1 MSAFRLRVH
10 PNLPSYFG
18 RARTI
23 APRSRGAFV
32 RLNTTKTGWSARHS
46 KETNLDDI
54 LRVDHA
60 GEAAANY
67 IYKGQMSV
75 LGNDPCRAMLQV
87 GLAVIPCG
95 SYNLKFDTG
104 DVGSGET
111 APPDHG

>member
-1 MSAFRLRVH
+1 MSTLRLH
-10 PNLPSYFG
+10 LNLPSYFV

-23 APRSRGAFV
+23 AARNRVVFV
-32 RLNTTKTGWSARHS
+32 RLNTTKTGWSARYS

-60 GEAAANY
+60 GEVAANY

-75 LGNDPCRAMLQV
+75 LGNDSCRAVLQV

-95 SYNLKFDTG
+95 SHNLKFDVG

-111 APPDHG
+111 APSDHG